1 MTTTHTKASDFLG
14 KKVKLVFDRPFGTK
28 HPKHGFVYELNYGYV
43 PDTVSP
49 DGEELDAYYLSEK
62 IPLTETEG
70 ICIAYAHR
78 ENDDDDKLII
88 VKEGDD
94 KYTDEKIME
103 LIKFQEQWFKTKII
117 RIDK

>member
-62 IPLTETEG
+62 IPLTKIEG

-78 ENDDDDKLII
+78 ENDDDDKLIV
-88 VKEGDD
+88 VKEGDTN
-94 KYTDEKIME
+94 YTDEKIME
-103 LIKFQEQWFKTKII
+103 LIHFQEQWFKTMIV
-117 RIDK
+117 RD

>member
-1 MTTTHTKASDFLG
+1 MTTTYTKALDFIG

-28 HPKHGFVYELNYGYV
+28 HPKHEFVYELNYGYV
-43 PDTVSP
+43 PNTVSP

-62 IPLTETEG
+62 IPLIKTEG

-88 VKEGDD
+88 VKEGDEN
-94 KYTDEKIME
+94 YTDEKIME
-103 LIKFQEQWFKTKII
+103 LIHFQEKWFETKII
-117 RIDK
+117 RS